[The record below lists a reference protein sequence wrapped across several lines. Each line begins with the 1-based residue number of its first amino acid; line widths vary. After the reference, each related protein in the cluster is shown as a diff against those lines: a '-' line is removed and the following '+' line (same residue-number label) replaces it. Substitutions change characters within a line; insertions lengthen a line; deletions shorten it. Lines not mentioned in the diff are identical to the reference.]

1 VLIELRD
8 TGRTEQ
14 FTKVL
19 LATPAVPGQILNL
32 KLTAHDGRQ
41 LLAA

>member
-1 VLIELRD
+1 MESHD
-8 TGRTEQ
+8 SGHTEQ

-19 LATPAVPGQILNL
+19 LTTQLEPGQIVDL
-32 KLTAHDGRQ
+32 KIAGHDGRQ